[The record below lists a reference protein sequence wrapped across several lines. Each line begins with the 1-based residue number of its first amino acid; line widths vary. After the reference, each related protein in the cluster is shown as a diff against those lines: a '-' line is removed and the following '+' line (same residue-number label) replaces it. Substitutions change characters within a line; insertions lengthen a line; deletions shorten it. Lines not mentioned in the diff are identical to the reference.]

1 VATVAFQQTSKRF
14 GDVTAVDGL
23 DLDVADGEFLVLLG
37 PSGCG
42 KTTALRMVAGLED
55 VTEGSIAIGGVD
67 VTDLEPQDRD
77 IAMVFQSYALYPHL
91 SVGRNIEFPLR
102 KRIADKAER
111 AARVQEAA
119 RALDL
124 LDLLDRKPGQL
135 SGGQRQRVALA
146 RAIVRQPSAFL
157 MDEPLS
163 NLDAKLRI
171 QTRAEIVALQ
181 ARLETTTI
189 YVTHDQ
195 VEAMTMGHRIAV
207 MQGGSLQQVASPAEL
222 YAKPAN
228 AFVAKFVGNPG
239 MNLVKAVV
247 DTASQSVTV
256 AGQDATAAF
265 PGADAFKIGGEVTI
279 GFRAEDVA
287 LSSEGIAA
295 TVLLVE
301 RLGSEVHVVVSLADG
316 ESLIVRQGPS
326 EVIPE
331 IAAAVFLKVGGPL
344 HHFDAMSGA
353 RR

>member
-1 VATVAFQQTSKRF
+1 MATVAFQQTSKRF

-102 KRIADKAER
+102 KRIADNAER
-111 AARVQEAA
+111 SARVQEAA

-124 LDLLDRKPGQL
+124 IDLLDRKLGQL

-207 MQGGSLQQVASPAEL
+207 MQGGSLQQVASPTEL

-265 PGADAFKIGGEVTI
+265 PGVDAFKIGGEVTI

-326 EVIPE
+326 EVIPA

-344 HHFDAMSGA
+344 HHFDAMSGS

>member
-1 VATVAFQQTSKRF
+1 MLFRS
-14 GDVTAVDGL
+14 
-23 DLDVADGEFLVLLG
+23 
-37 PSGCG
+37 
-42 KTTALRMVAGLED
+42 
-55 VTEGSIAIGGVD
+55 
-67 VTDLEPQDRD
+67 
-77 IAMVFQSYALYPHL
+77 
-91 SVGRNIEFPLR
+91 
-102 KRIADKAER
+102 
-111 AARVQEAA
+111 
-119 RALDL
+119 
-124 LDLLDRKPGQL
+124 
-135 SGGQRQRVALA
+135 
-146 RAIVRQPSAFL
+146 
-157 MDEPLS
+157 
-163 NLDAKLRI
+163 
-171 QTRAEIVALQ
+171 
-181 ARLETTTI
+181 
-189 YVTHDQ
+189 
-195 VEAMTMGHRIAV
+195 MGHRIAV

-265 PGADAFKIGGEVTI
+265 PGVDAFKIGGEVTI